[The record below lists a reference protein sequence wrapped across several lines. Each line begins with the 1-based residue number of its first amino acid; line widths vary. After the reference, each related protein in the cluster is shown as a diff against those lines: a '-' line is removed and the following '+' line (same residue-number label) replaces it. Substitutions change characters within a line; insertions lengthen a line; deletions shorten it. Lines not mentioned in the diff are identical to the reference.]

1 MSKKKN
7 IISNCEKVTL
17 LIEKKQ
23 SGPLSLMDNLYMKI
37 HLANCE
43 VCRTYQ
49 KQSAVINYMAD
60 QILKDTPI
68 TLKLDEDFKHNMKF
82 KIDEINDKK

>member
-1 MSKKKN
+1 MSKKKSIN
-7 IISNCEKVTL
+7 TNCEKVTL

-23 SGPLSLMDNLYMKI
+23 SVPLSLMDSLYMKI

-60 QILKDTPI
+60 KILKDMPVN
-68 TLKLDEDFKHNMKF
+68 LKLDENFKQNMKF
-82 KIDEINDKK
+82 KIDEILDKK